1 MSKRKAFA
9 APSLFAMPA
18 QSEQAHTPAI
28 QPAVK
33 QTCRFENI
41 EESRQ
46 GSSIAVRCT
55 HNPVERGY
63 CAEHTYV
70 LRVLDT
76 AQAKGY
82 PLLAREART
91 YWSGENSWQEEIV
104 RMSPVQV
111 DRIVAA
117 LEDMA

>member
-9 APSLFAMPA
+9 APSLFTMPA

-33 QTCRFENI
+33 QTCRFEHIKEN
-41 EESRQ
+41 RQ
-46 GSSIAVRCT
+46 GCLIAVRCT
-55 HNPVERGY
+55 HDPVERGY
-63 CAEHTYV
+63 CVQHRYV
-70 LRVLDT
+70 LRVLE
-76 AQAKGY
+76 AAKAKGY
-82 PLLAREART
+82 PLLAQEPRT
-91 YWSGENSWQEEIV
+91 YWSGERSWQGEIV

-117 LEDMA
+117 LEDLA